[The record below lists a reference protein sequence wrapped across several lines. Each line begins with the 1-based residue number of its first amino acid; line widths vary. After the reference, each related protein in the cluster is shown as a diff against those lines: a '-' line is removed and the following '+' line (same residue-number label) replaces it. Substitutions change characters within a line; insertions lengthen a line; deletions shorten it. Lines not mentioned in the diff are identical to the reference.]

1 MIEKLSQRILQYLLY
16 SGAIEDTNDE
26 KAYYQYGIEI
36 TVSSILNVVLILG
49 IGLITWNILE
59 SIIFLLLFIPIRQF
73 TGGFHASTYFKCNLS
88 FCILFLLV
96 LILYHFTEKLL
107 TTYLSIL
114 ITFICVLLIIA
125 ECPIENKN
133 KPIPKKRK
141 KFHKIMAALLS
152 TIYGIVGIVFTA
164 ISNKYGALIL
174 YTLSAVAIL
183 IVAALFQ
190 DWRCKY
196 EQRKEKC

>member
-1 MIEKLSQRILQYLLY
+1 MIKRLSQRILQYLLH
-16 SGAIEDTNDE
+16 SGVIEDTNDE
-26 KAYYQYGIEI
+26 KEYYQYGIEI
-36 TVSSILNVVLILG
+36 TISSILNIILILG
-49 IGLITWNILE
+49 IGLLTCNIFE

-88 FCILFLLV
+88 FCIVFSLI
-96 LILYHFTEKLL
+96 LILYNFTGVIN
-107 TTYLSIL
+107 TYLSIL
-114 ITFICVLLIIA
+114 ITFTCVLLIIA

-133 KPIPKKRK
+133 KPIPEERK

-174 YTLSAVAIL
+174 YTLAAVAML
-183 IVAALFQ
+183 IIAAMLQ
-190 DWRCKY
+190 DRRCKY
-196 EQRKEKC
+196 AERKEKC